1 MALRRHASVAL
12 STLALLLLLA
22 GACAASAAKRAA
34 EEGGRLYDEGKYDE
48 ALPLLEKAADQGIDD
63 GELFYQLAYVYDLKS
78 MADKSRSYRERA
90 VPLLEKKARAK
101 EGNLESWY
109 YLTAVYA
116 NLDRTDDVAKASR
129 EGISR
134 YGEKTGLSAED
145 QFRLGRLYQFAGDGS
160 RGAAA
165 YRRSVEAF
173 TAAAHPN
180 PVLFALALL
189 ADARTD
195 FSSHRYAEASK
206 KLDRAAAL
214 APRLAPPLYERALT
228 HLGAGD
234 LEKAAAEFAQ
244 VRDENLLTE
253 AQYGADVARRLGA
266 AGGATDKT
274 SEGKSLLELDSAALG
289 EAIQKAA
296 EGLKAA
302 RGAEAA
308 GKGGGETRRAS
319 ERVFF
324 SLVAEW
330 MLRGNSIREQAL
342 SGGYADLI
350 RQ

>member
-1 MALRRHASVAL
+1 MTLRRHASVAL

-34 EEGGRLYDEGKYDE
+34 EEGGRLYDEGKYEE
-48 ALPLLEKAADQGIDD
+48 ALPLLEKAADQGIED
-63 GELFYQLAYVYDLKS
+63 GELFYQLAYVYEFKS
-78 MADKSRSYRERA
+78 MADKSRSYREKA
-90 VPLLEKKARAK
+90 IPLLEKKARSK
-101 EGNLESWY
+101 RGSLESWY

-116 NLDRTDDVAKASR
+116 NLDRTDEVAKAAR
-129 EGISR
+129 EGIAR

-160 RGAAA
+160 RGAAV
-165 YRRSVEAF
+165 YRRAVEAF
-173 TAAAHPN
+173 EASAHPN
-180 PVLFALALL
+180 AVLFALALL

-195 FSSHRYAEASK
+195 FSSRRYAEASK
-206 KLDRAAAL
+206 KFDRAAPL
-214 APRLAPPLYERALT
+214 APWLAPSPYERALL
-228 HLGAGD
+228 HLGAGELD
-234 LEKAAAEFAQ
+234 KAAAEFAQ

-253 AQYGADVARRLGA
+253 AQYGADVARRLGG

-274 SEGKSLLELDSAALG
+274 SEGKSFMELDNAALG

-296 EGLKAA
+296 DGLKAA
-302 RGAEAA
+302 RDAESA

-319 ERVFF
+319 ERLFF

-330 MLRGNSIREQAL
+330 MLRGNPIREQAL

-350 RQ
+350 RR